1 MGADA
6 LWRDPAGSGKGKS
19 GVFYYGVSEG
29 ENDMFVVN
37 NFMMAI
43 AQLLDFLLSAYMWII
58 IGRAVISWVNADP
71 YNPVVRFLYEVTE
84 PLLSRIRKMIPF
96 NMGGIDFSP
105 MILILVIMFLQSF
118 LVKTLKQMATTF
130 G

>member
-1 MGADA
+1 
-6 LWRDPAGSGKGKS
+6 
-19 GVFYYGVSEG
+19 
-29 ENDMFVVN
+29 MFVVQ

-43 AQLLDFLLSAYMWII
+43 AQLIDFLLTAYMWII

-71 YNPVVRFLYEVTE
+71 YNPIVRFLYNVTE
-84 PLLSRIRKMIPF
+84 PLLSRIRRWVPM

-105 MILILVIMFLQSF
+105 MILILAIMFLQSF
-118 LVKTLKQMATTF
+118 LVPTLKQLAM